1 MRVREGGRERKKEN
15 VHYVHMSL
23 AAVAVLGGLQ
33 NQTGQ
38 SSEQPSLISELTNT
52 RWELLALH
60 GSGIAS
66 AMAH

>member
-1 MRVREGGRERKKEN
+1 
-15 VHYVHMSL
+15 MSL
-23 AAVAVLGGLQ
+23 AAVAVFGDLQ